1 MKQAIRLALLAAMA
15 CAGAAQAQG
24 KTAAPVPLT
33 HVYGA
38 VEWAQLG
45 GKGFEVDAQMNS
57 AIPYTQLQAVDIKY
71 AHGEG
76 GMFAQFTVDNGLV
89 MPGKEMK
96 LDLPIVQDQ
105 HVRERNGGT
114 EHRPVVTMSFCIGDR
129 TVTTNVTLVPRT
141 AFTAPLQLGK
151 EDAAQFG
158 PIDPTK
164 KHTIDA
170 NCAAP
175 TAPAPAPAS

>member
-1 MKQAIRLALLAAMA
+1 MKQSGRWALLAGII
-15 CAGAAQAQG
+15 CSGAAQAQ
-24 KTAAPVPLT
+24 TQTPVPLT

-38 VEWAQLG
+38 VEWAHLG
-45 GKGFEVDAQMNS
+45 GGKALEVDAQLNGGG
-57 AIPYTQLQAVDIKY
+57 AYTVLQAVDIKY

-105 HVRERNGGT
+105 HIRERNGGT
-114 EHRPVVTMSFCIGDR
+114 EHRPVVTMSFCIGDHL
-129 TVTTNVTLVPRT
+129 VTTNVTLVPRT
-141 AFTAPLQLGK
+141 AFTSPLQLGK

-158 PIDPTK
+158 AIDPAK
-164 KHTIDA
+164 KHTVDA
-170 NCAAP
+170 NCDTPAA
-175 TAPAPAPAS
+175 AK